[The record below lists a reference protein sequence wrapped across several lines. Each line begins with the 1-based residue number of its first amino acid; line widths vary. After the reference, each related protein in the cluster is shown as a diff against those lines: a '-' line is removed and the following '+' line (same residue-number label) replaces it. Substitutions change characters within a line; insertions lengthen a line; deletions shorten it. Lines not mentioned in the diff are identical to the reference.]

1 MKKGD
6 IIDIIVDDEPT
17 KAEIIEVLD
26 YQKKKYAVYSLEN
39 DDSKTSLM
47 VSLIKKENN
56 EEYLTDLKNKEVKR
70 IILKIVTQALKE
82 EDK

>member
-26 YQKKKYAVYSLEN
+26 YQKKKYAVYALEN